1 MAALAQSQI
10 ETVVVTAEK
19 RAEDVTKVPLTVHAL
34 GGEDLQRQGINNLK
48 DLVAM
53 VPGASLIGESSQ
65 GTEVYQMRG
74 VAVGDTTGD
83 ATVASYLDDFAYSI
97 PGVPYAPPTDLYDIN
112 RVEALEGPQGTLY
125 GSSSLG
131 GVIKVVTNDPNLESF
146 DTSAELSYGKIW
158 NHSSDYSANLMVNIP
173 VIDDTLAVRVVA
185 SGKHLGGFSEVPPL
199 GLHNANNADIFLGRV
214 KVLYKPTEKLSFLA
228 SYWHYTVGQA
238 FTNRLDDNDPPTDI
252 SFGRDGRAPTGY
264 TLGTFRVNYDLGW
277 ADLTSA
283 SGYMHRNYEII
294 LRGCQIELCYD
305 LNTATPTHE
314 FNEELR
320 LSSKGTGPLRWVAG
334 FFYLDATNYGTTDF
348 DISAPL
354 VPSPTQAPAVYTNSK
369 STIGSRE
376 YAGFGEISYDL
387 FGGALR
393 PLVGIRYSAVTRD
406 REEQSIT
413 ILGGRNGIPVS
424 DVDETADA
432 AFYHISPRFNL
443 SWYPTD
449 DGMVYVNV
457 AEGYRPGALQTA
469 SQVAELEAVLG
480 VQTAT
485 QLKTDSLWSYE
496 LGSKWAFFDRA
507 LSIQAT
513 GYLIKWDRA
522 QLQTGLSGVSG
533 ILNVGNVSGKGLELS
548 ITHYTPIPGLSWQ
561 FSGNI
566 NETIL
571 DSIDPN
577 IIAGLPFLHDGMQ
590 LSPVP
595 KLTGTFIVNY
605 SHDLGIND
613 MIFVASGRY
622 THQSKTSDLSTGRV
636 AADLN
641 IFNATVGVQKDNY
654 LLQLYGDNLSDE
666 KGPTIWEQGR
676 IIMPRPRTIG
686 VRLSVLGL

>member
-1 MAALAQSQI
+1 M
-10 ETVVVTAEK
+10 
-19 RAEDVTKVPLTVHAL
+19 
-34 GGEDLQRQGINNLK
+34 
-48 DLVAM
+48 
-53 VPGASLIGESSQ
+53 
-65 GTEVYQMRG
+65 
-74 VAVGDTTGD
+74 
-83 ATVASYLDDFAYSI
+83 
-97 PGVPYAPPTDLYDIN
+97 
-112 RVEALEGPQGTLY
+112 
-125 GSSSLG
+125 
-131 GVIKVVTNDPNLESF
+131 
-146 DTSAELSYGKIW
+146 
-158 NHSSDYSANLMVNIP
+158 
-173 VIDDTLAVRVVA
+173 
-185 SGKHLGGFSEVPPL
+185 
-199 GLHNANNADIFLGRV
+199 
-214 KVLYKPTEKLSFLA
+214 
-228 SYWHYTVGQA
+228 
-238 FTNRLDDNDPPTDI
+238 
-252 SFGRDGRAPTGY
+252 
-264 TLGTFRVNYDLGW
+264 
-277 ADLTSA
+277 
-283 SGYMHRNYEII
+283 
-294 LRGCQIELCYD
+294 
-305 LNTATPTHE
+305 
-314 FNEELR
+314 
-320 LSSKGTGPLRWVAG
+320 
-334 FFYLDATNYGTTDF
+334 
-348 DISAPL
+348 
-354 VPSPTQAPAVYTNSK
+354 
-369 STIGSRE
+369 
-376 YAGFGEISYDL
+376 
-387 FGGALR
+387 
-393 PLVGIRYSAVTRD
+393 
-406 REEQSIT
+406 
-413 ILGGRNGIPVS
+413 
-424 DVDETADA
+424 DETADA